1 MAKIDII
8 IPVYNGEDF
17 IGQTIKS
24 IEENN
29 FDDINIIIVD
39 DGSID
44 GTELVISTLKRKYDN
59 ISYYKKEN
67 AGVSAARNFAIERST
82 SPYICFLDADDLYHK
97 DFLQKIYGQIKST
110 NADTCTCG
118 YYKLTGQEIRPMKS
132 AFSKKDFLVNYL
144 ISKNKVHISSFLIK
158 REVIFDN
165 NIRFDESSSY
175 GEDIEF
181 MARVIKYSRKIEI
194 VPEYLT
200 YYRVDSDRPT
210 LSSFSLD
217 KIKSDIDFSNRLVN
231 DKKLN
236 LSPRERAA
244 VNHKLVANIVN
255 KLLTGL
261 KLGYDKEE
269 IREIYEKNRDAIDNK
284 TNAFGLR
291 SIKLAIRIKKL
302 KNKIGY

>member
-29 FDDINIIIVD
+29 FADINIILVD

-44 GTELVISTLKRKYDN
+44 GTESVISKLREKYGN

-67 AGVSAARNFAIERST
+67 GGVSAARNFAIEKST

-97 DFLQKIYGQIKST
+97 DFLSKMYGKIKAT

-118 YYKLTGQEIRPMKS
+118 YYKLYDKKIVPMKS
-132 AFSKKDFLVNYL
+132 AFSKNDFLVDYL
-144 ISKNKVHISSFLIK
+144 ISKNKLHISSFLIK

-200 YYRVDSDRPT
+200 YYRIDSDRPT
-210 LSSFSLD
+210 LSTFSLD
-217 KIKSDIDFSNRLVN
+217 KIKADIDFSNRLIN
-231 DKKLN
+231 DQRLN
-236 LSPRERAA
+236 LSTREKAA

-255 KLLTGL
+255 KLMTGL
-261 KLGYDKEE
+261 DLGYDKKE
-269 IREIYEKNRDAIDNK
+269 IREIYEANKSIITKK

-291 SIKLAIRIKKL
+291 SIKLILTIKKL
-302 KNKIGY
+302 RNKIGY

>member
-29 FDDINIIIVD
+29 FADINIIIAD

-44 GTELVISTLKRKYDN
+44 GTESVISKLREKYDN

-67 AGVSAARNFAIERST
+67 AGVSSSRNFAIERST

-97 DFLQKIYGQIKST
+97 NFLPKMYGKIKST
-110 NADTCTCG
+110 NADICTCG
-118 YYKLTGQEIRPMKS
+118 YYKLIGQETRLMKS

-144 ISKNKVHISSFLIK
+144 ISKNKLHISSFLIK

-181 MARVIKYSRKIEI
+181 MTRVIKYSRKIEI

-200 YYRVDSDRPT
+200 YYRIDSTRPT

-231 DKKLN
+231 DQKLN
-236 LSPRERAA
+236 LSPREKAA
-244 VNHKLVANIVN
+244 VNHKLVANIVS
-255 KLLTGL
+255 KLLIGL
-261 KLGYDKEE
+261 DLGYDKKE
-269 IREIYEKNRDAIDNK
+269 IRDIYEKNRAIIDNK

-291 SIKLAIRIKKL
+291 SIKLFLTINKL
-302 KNKIGY
+302 RNKIGY

>member
-29 FDDINIIIVD
+29 FADINIILVD

-44 GTELVISTLKRKYDN
+44 GTESAISKLREKYDN

-67 AGVSAARNFAIERST
+67 AGVSSSRNFAIEKST

-97 DFLQKIYGQIKST
+97 KFLPKMYGQINST

-118 YYKLTGQEIRPMKS
+118 YYKLYDKKIVPMKS

-144 ISKNKVHISSFLIK
+144 ISKNKLHISSFLIK

-181 MARVIKYSRKIEI
+181 MTRVIKYSRKIEI

-200 YYRVDSDRPT
+200 YYRIDSTRPT
-210 LSSFSLD
+210 LSTFSLD
-217 KIKSDIDFSNRLVN
+217 KIQADIDFSNRLLDDN
-231 DKKLN
+231 KLN
-236 LSPRERAA
+236 LSPREKAA
-244 VNHKLVANIVN
+244 INHKLVANIVN
-255 KLLTGL
+255 KLLVGL
-261 KLGYDKEE
+261 DLGYDKEE
-269 IREIYEKNRDAIDNK
+269 IREIYESNKAIIENK

-291 SIKLAIRIKKL
+291 SIKLAMRIKKL

>member
-8 IPVYNGEDF
+8 IPVYNGENF

-24 IEENN
+24 IEDNN
-29 FDDINIIIVD
+29 FADINIILVD
-39 DGSID
+39 DGSSD
-44 GTELVISTLKRKYDN
+44 GTESLIFKLREEYGN

-67 AGVSAARNFAIERST
+67 GGVSAARNFAIERSV

-97 DFLQKIYGQIKST
+97 DFLPKMYGKIKAT

-118 YYKLTGQEIRPMKS
+118 YYKLYDKKIVPMKS
-132 AFSKKDFLVNYL
+132 AFSKKDFLVDYL
-144 ISKNKVHISSFLIK
+144 ISKNKLHISSFLIK

-200 YYRVDSDRPT
+200 YYRIDSDRST
-210 LSSFSLD
+210 LSTFSLD
-217 KIKSDIDFSNRLVN
+217 KIKADIDFSNRLIN
-231 DKKLN
+231 DRKLN
-236 LSPRERAA
+236 LSPREKAA

-255 KLLTGL
+255 KLMTGL
-261 KLGYDKEE
+261 DLGYDKKE
-269 IREIYEKNRDAIDNK
+269 IRDIYEKNRDIIDNK

-291 SIKLAIRIKKL
+291 SIKLFLTINKL

>member
-24 IEENN
+24 IEDNN
-29 FDDINIIIVD
+29 FADINIIIVD

-44 GTELVISTLKRKYDN
+44 GTELVISTLIRKYDN

-67 AGVSAARNFAIERST
+67 AGVSSSRNFAIEKST

-97 DFLQKIYGQIKST
+97 NFLPKMYGQIKST

-118 YYKLTGQEIRPMKS
+118 YYKLIGQETRPMKS

-144 ISKNKVHISSFLIK
+144 ISKNKLHISSFLIK

-165 NIRFDESSSY
+165 YIRFDESSSY

-181 MARVIKYSRKIEI
+181 MTRVIKYSRKVEI

-200 YYRVDSDRPT
+200 YYRIDSNRPT

-217 KIKSDIDFSNRLVN
+217 KIKSDIDFSNRLIN

-236 LSPRERAA
+236 LSPREKAA

-269 IREIYEKNRDAIDNK
+269 ISDIYEKNRAIIDNK

-291 SIKLAIRIKKL
+291 SIKLAITIKKL

>member
-29 FDDINIIIVD
+29 FADINIIIVN

-44 GTELVISTLKRKYDN
+44 GTESTISKLREKYDN

-67 AGVSAARNFAIERST
+67 AGVSSARNFAIERST

-97 DFLQKIYGQIKST
+97 DFLQKMYGQIKST

-118 YYKLTGQEIRPMKS
+118 YYKLIGQETKPVKS
-132 AFSKKDFLVNYL
+132 AFRKKDFLVNYL
-144 ISKNKVHISSFLIK
+144 ISKNKLHISSFLIK

-181 MARVIKYSRKIEI
+181 MTRVIKYSREIEI

-200 YYRVDSDRPT
+200 YYRIDSTRPT

-217 KIKSDIDFSNRLVN
+217 KIKSDIDFSNRLIN
-231 DKKLN
+231 DQKLN
-236 LSPRERAA
+236 LSSREKAA
-244 VNHKLVANIVN
+244 VNHKLIANIVS
-255 KLLTGL
+255 KLLLGL
-261 KLGYDKEE
+261 DLGYDKEE
-269 IREIYEKNRDAIDNK
+269 IRDIYEANKSIIAKK

-291 SIKLAIRIKKL
+291 SIKLILTINKL
-302 KNKIGY
+302 RNKIGY

>member
-29 FDDINIIIVD
+29 FADINIILVD

-44 GTELVISTLKRKYDN
+44 GTESAISKLREKYDN

-82 SPYICFLDADDLYHK
+82 SPYICFLDADDLYNK
-97 DFLQKIYGQIKST
+97 DFLQKMYGQIKST
-110 NADTCTCG
+110 NADICTCG
-118 YYKLTGQEIRPMKS
+118 YYKLIGEEIRPMKS

-144 ISKNKVHISSFLIK
+144 ISKNKLHTSSFLIK

-181 MARVIKYSRKIEI
+181 MTRVIKYSREIEI

-200 YYRVDSDRPT
+200 YYRIDSTRPT
-210 LSSFSLD
+210 LSTFSLD

-231 DKKLN
+231 DQKLN
-236 LSPRERAA
+236 LSPREKAA

-255 KLLTGL
+255 KLLLGL
-261 KLGYDKEE
+261 DLGYDKEE
-269 IREIYEKNRDAIDNK
+269 IRDIYEANKSIIGKN
-284 TNAFGLR
+284 TMEFGLR
-291 SIKLAIRIKKL
+291 SIKLILTINKL
-302 KNKIGY
+302 RNKIGY

>member
-8 IPVYNGEDF
+8 IPVYNGENF

-24 IEENN
+24 IEDNN
-29 FDDINIIIVD
+29 FADINIILVD

-44 GTELVISTLKRKYDN
+44 GTESLIFKLREEYGN

-67 AGVSAARNFAIERST
+67 GGVSAARNFAIERST

-97 DFLQKIYGQIKST
+97 DFLPKMYMKIKAT

-118 YYKLTGQEIRPMKS
+118 YYKLYDKKIVPMKS
-132 AFSKKDFLVNYL
+132 AFSKKDFLVDYL
-144 ISKNKVHISSFLIK
+144 ISKNKLHISSFLIK

-181 MARVIKYSRKIEI
+181 MTRVIKYSRKIEI

-200 YYRVDSDRPT
+200 YYRIDSTRPT
-210 LSSFSLD
+210 LSTFSLD

-231 DKKLN
+231 DQKLN
-236 LSPRERAA
+236 LSPREKAA

-255 KLLTGL
+255 KLLIGL
-261 KLGYDKEE
+261 DLGYDKEE
-269 IREIYEKNRDAIDNK
+269 IRDIYEANKSIIAKK

-291 SIKLAIRIKKL
+291 SIKLILTINKL
-302 KNKIGY
+302 RNKIGY

>member
-8 IPVYNGEDF
+8 IPVYNGENF

-24 IEENN
+24 IEDNN
-29 FDDINIIIVD
+29 FADINIILVD
-39 DGSID
+39 DGSSD
-44 GTELVISTLKRKYDN
+44 GTESLIFKLREEYGN

-67 AGVSAARNFAIERST
+67 GGVSAARNFAIERSV

-97 DFLQKIYGQIKST
+97 DFLPKMYGKIKAT

-118 YYKLTGQEIRPMKS
+118 YYKLIGQETRLMKS

-144 ISKNKVHISSFLIK
+144 ISKNKLHISSFLIK

-181 MARVIKYSRKIEI
+181 MTRVIKYSREIEI

-200 YYRVDSDRPT
+200 YYRIDPTRPT
-210 LSSFSLD
+210 LSTFSLD
-217 KIKSDIDFSNRLVN
+217 KIKSDIDFSNRLIN

-236 LSPRERAA
+236 LSSREKSA
-244 VNHKLVANIVN
+244 VNHKLVANIVS
-255 KLLTGL
+255 KLLIGL
-261 KLGYDKEE
+261 DLGYDKKE
-269 IREIYEKNRDAIDNK
+269 IRDIYEKNRDIIDNK

-291 SIKLAIRIKKL
+291 SIKLFLTINKL

>member
-8 IPVYNGEDF
+8 IPVYNGENF

-24 IEENN
+24 IEDNN
-29 FDDINIIIVD
+29 FADINIILVD

-44 GTELVISTLKRKYDN
+44 GTESLISKLREKYGN

-67 AGVSAARNFAIERST
+67 GGVSAARNFAIERSA

-97 DFLQKIYGQIKST
+97 DFLSKMYGQIEAT

-118 YYKLTGQEIRPMKS
+118 YYKLYDKKIVPMKS
-132 AFSKKDFLVNYL
+132 AFSKKDFLVDYL
-144 ISKNKVHISSFLIK
+144 ISKNKLHISSFLIK

-181 MARVIKYSRKIEI
+181 MTRVIKHSGKIEI

-200 YYRVDSDRPT
+200 YYRIDSDRPT
-210 LSSFSLD
+210 LSTFSLD
-217 KIKSDIDFSNRLVN
+217 KIKADIDFSNRLIN
-231 DKKLN
+231 DRKLN
-236 LSPRERAA
+236 LSPREKAA

-255 KLLTGL
+255 KLMTGL
-261 KLGYDKEE
+261 DLGYDKKE
-269 IREIYEKNRDAIDNK
+269 IREIYEANKSIIGKN
-284 TNAFGLR
+284 TMEFGLR
-291 SIKLAIRIKKL
+291 SIKLILTIKKL
-302 KNKIGY
+302 RNKIGY

>member
-1 MAKIDII
+1 MVKIDII

-29 FDDINIIIVD
+29 FADINIIIAD

-44 GTELVISTLKRKYDN
+44 GTESVISKLREKYDN

-67 AGVSAARNFAIERST
+67 AGVSSSRNFAIERST

-97 DFLQKIYGQIKST
+97 NFLPKMYGRIKST
-110 NADTCTCG
+110 NADICTCG
-118 YYKLTGQEIRPMKS
+118 YYKLIGQEIRPMKS

-144 ISKNKVHISSFLIK
+144 ISKNKLHISSFLIK

-181 MARVIKYSRKIEI
+181 MTRVIKYSRQIEI

-200 YYRVDSDRPT
+200 YYRIDSTRPT

-217 KIKSDIDFSNRLVN
+217 KIKSDIDFSNRLIN
-231 DKKLN
+231 DQKLN
-236 LSPRERAA
+236 LSPREKAA
-244 VNHKLVANIVN
+244 VNHKLVANIVS
-255 KLLTGL
+255 KLLIGL
-261 KLGYDKEE
+261 DLGYDKKE
-269 IREIYEKNRDAIDNK
+269 IRDIYEKNRAIIDNK

-291 SIKLAIRIKKL
+291 SIKLFLTINKL

>member
-29 FDDINIIIVD
+29 FADINIILVD

-44 GTELVISTLKRKYDN
+44 GTESAISKLREKYDN

-67 AGVSAARNFAIERST
+67 AGVSSARNFAIERST

-97 DFLQKIYGQIKST
+97 DFLRKMYEQIKST
-110 NADTCTCG
+110 NADICTCG
-118 YYKLTGQEIRPMKS
+118 YYKLIGQETRLMKS

-144 ISKNKVHISSFLIK
+144 ISKNKLHISSFLIK

-181 MARVIKYSRKIEI
+181 MTRVIKYSREIEI

-200 YYRVDSDRPT
+200 YYRIDPTRPT
-210 LSSFSLD
+210 LSTFSLD
-217 KIKSDIDFSNRLVN
+217 KIKSDIDFSNRLIN

-236 LSPRERAA
+236 LSSREKSA
-244 VNHKLVANIVN
+244 VNHKLVANIVS
-255 KLLTGL
+255 KLLIGL
-261 KLGYDKEE
+261 DLGYDKKE
-269 IREIYEKNRDAIDNK
+269 IRDIYEKNRDIIDNK

-291 SIKLAIRIKKL
+291 SIKLFLTINKL

>member
-24 IEENN
+24 IEDNN
-29 FDDINIIIVD
+29 FADINIIIVD

-44 GTELVISTLKRKYDN
+44 GTESAISKLREKYDN

-67 AGVSAARNFAIERST
+67 AGVSSSRNFAIEKST

-97 DFLQKIYGQIKST
+97 KFLPKMYGQINST

-144 ISKNKVHISSFLIK
+144 ISKNKLHISSFLIK

-181 MARVIKYSRKIEI
+181 MTRVIKYSRKIEI

-200 YYRVDSDRPT
+200 YYRIDSTRPT

-231 DKKLN
+231 DQKLN
-236 LSPRERAA
+236 LNPREKAA
-244 VNHKLVANIVN
+244 VNHKLVANIVS
-255 KLLTGL
+255 KLLLGL
-261 KLGYDKEE
+261 DLGYDKEE
-269 IREIYEKNRDAIDNK
+269 IRDIYEANKSIIGKN
-284 TNAFGLR
+284 TMEFGLR
-291 SIKLAIRIKKL
+291 SIKLILTINKL
-302 KNKIGY
+302 RNKIGY

>member
-8 IPVYNGEDF
+8 IPVYNGENF

-24 IEENN
+24 IKDNN
-29 FDDINIIIVD
+29 FADINIIIVD

-44 GTELVISTLKRKYDN
+44 GTESLIFNLGEKYGD

-67 AGVSAARNFAIERST
+67 GGVSAARNFAIERST

-97 DFLQKIYGQIKST
+97 DFLPKMYGKIKAT

-118 YYKLTGQEIRPMKS
+118 YYKLYDKKIVPMKS

-144 ISKNKVHISSFLIK
+144 ISKNKLHISSFLIK

-181 MARVIKYSRKIEI
+181 MTRVIKNSRKIEI

-200 YYRVDSDRPT
+200 YYRIDSTRPT

-231 DKKLN
+231 DQKLN
-236 LSPRERAA
+236 LSPREKAA

-255 KLLTGL
+255 KLLIGL
-261 KLGYDKEE
+261 DLGYDKEE
-269 IREIYEKNRDAIDNK
+269 IRDIYEANKSIIAKK

-291 SIKLAIRIKKL
+291 SIKLILTIKKL
-302 KNKIGY
+302 RNKIGY

>member
-29 FDDINIIIVD
+29 FADINIIIVD

-44 GTELVISTLKRKYDN
+44 GTESAISKLREKYDN

-67 AGVSAARNFAIERST
+67 AGVSSARNFAIERST

-97 DFLQKIYGQIKST
+97 DFLQKMYGQIKST

-118 YYKLTGQEIRPMKS
+118 YYKLIGQEIRPMKS

-144 ISKNKVHISSFLIK
+144 ISKNKLHISSFLIK

-181 MARVIKYSRKIEI
+181 MTRVIKYSRKIEI

-200 YYRVDSDRPT
+200 YYRIDSTRPT

-217 KIKSDIDFSNRLVN
+217 KIKSDIDFSNRLIN

-236 LSPRERAA
+236 LSPREKAA
-244 VNHKLVANIVN
+244 VNHKLVANIVS
-255 KLLTGL
+255 KLLIGL
-261 KLGYDKEE
+261 DLGYDKKE
-269 IREIYEKNRDAIDNK
+269 IRDIYEKNRDIIDNK

-291 SIKLAIRIKKL
+291 SIKLFLTINKL

>member
-24 IEENN
+24 IEDNN
-29 FDDINIIIVD
+29 FADINIIIVD

-44 GTELVISTLKRKYDN
+44 GTESAISKLREKYDN

-67 AGVSAARNFAIERST
+67 AGVSSSRNFAIGKST

-97 DFLQKIYGQIKST
+97 DFLQKMYGQIKST

-118 YYKLTGQEIRPMKS
+118 YYKLIGQEIRPMKS

-144 ISKNKVHISSFLIK
+144 ISKNKLHISSFLIK

-181 MARVIKYSRKIEI
+181 MTRVIKYSRKIEI

-200 YYRVDSDRPT
+200 YYRIDLTRPT

-217 KIKSDIDFSNRLVN
+217 KIKSDIDFSNRLIN

-236 LSPRERAA
+236 LSPREKAA
-244 VNHKLVANIVN
+244 VNHKLVANIVS
-255 KLLTGL
+255 KLLIGL
-261 KLGYDKEE
+261 DLGYDKKE
-269 IREIYEKNRDAIDNK
+269 IRDIYEKNRAIIDNK

-291 SIKLAIRIKKL
+291 SIKLAITIKKL